1 MKIPVTCAGCSR
13 QYDAA
18 YYHVSRWDEM
28 RSRLVMVVVGL
39 TLLAIGG
46 RMLEANHV
54 LEANGKA
61 SGTL

>member
-1 MKIPVTCAGCSR
+1 
-13 QYDAA
+13 
-18 YYHVSRWDEM
+18 
-28 RSRLVMVVVGL
+28 MVVVGL